1 MSSIN
6 LHKTYNYSQPAEY
19 RFSHDSV
26 FLARQVFELY
36 QDTDLTLI
44 RGLDLCAGCGIIGLD
59 FIYHCLNEKGISP
72 KSFDFLDVQAVYQE
86 HFQEN
91 IIRLKNAGDLK
102 NKEALNTQL
111 NFIQAN
117 YNSLSEQKFSK
128 KYNLILCNP
137 PYFFPEKGTLS
148 PSEFKNRCRFFIDS
162 DFKRLLHGI
171 ANSLDLEGV
180 AYLLLRDLSEHG
192 WNSVS
197 ESTAILSD
205 TFKLDVIGA
214 IRGTHFVKLSH
225 K

>member
-6 LHKTYNYSQPAEY
+6 LHTTYYYSQPTEY

-36 QDTDLTLI
+36 QDTDVTLI
-44 RGLDLCAGCGIIGLD
+44 RGLDLCSGSGIIGLD
-59 FIYHCLNEKGISP
+59 FIYHCLNETGQVP
-72 KSFDFLDVQAVYQE
+72 KYFDFLDVQAVYQE

-91 IIRLKNAGDLK
+91 IRRLKNAENLK
-102 NKEALNTQL
+102 NKEALNTQF
-111 NFIQAN
+111 NFIEVN
-117 YNSLSEQKFSK
+117 YNSLSQQKNSK

-137 PYFFPEKGTLS
+137 PYFFPEMGTLS

-162 DFKRLLHGI
+162 DFKSLLLGI
-171 ANSLDLEGV
+171 GNCLDFGGV

-192 WNSVS
+192 WNSVN
-197 ESTAILSD
+197 EARAILPD
-205 TFKLDVIGA
+205 TFRLDVLGD
-214 IRGTHFVKLSH
+214 IRGTYFVKFSY